1 MCHVIVLQRLE
12 ILRQSLLQYLTDTH
26 PTISDWRHSNA
37 GRQSFAFFTSFGSS
51 FMYHYHPCLVLDFH
65 NSNEISI
72 YTLDRRMVIKASCCG
87 VSTEISTIYH
97 HFKINKAVYM
107 LKRVSHNALFWS
119 PTPPCWIFEHQHFIS
134 IWETDII
141 IVRFDKTQPNQGHA
155 KQIILY

>member
-26 PTISDWRHSNA
+26 PTISDWRHSNG

-51 FMYHYHPCLVLDFH
+51 FMYHYHPCLILAFH
-65 NSNEISI
+65 NSKEISI
-72 YTLDRRMVIKASCCG
+72 YTLDRRMVIKASFRG
-87 VSTEISTIYH
+87 AWTDISTIYH
-97 HFKINKAVYM
+97 HEANHFKINNAGYM
-107 LKRVSHNALFWS
+107 LYS

-134 IWETDII
+134 IWETDIFI
-141 IVRFDKTQPNQGHA
+141 MRFDKTQPNKGHA